1 MPGIEIESIVINV
14 IVTNPN
20 YDLPLF
26 FSPLEMAP
34 SIGFDH
40 YLTFII
46 WFTRIIIKLFNF

>member
-14 IVTNPN
+14 VVTNPN